1 MTINIRAIYNTN
13 IFPADL
19 VGDEMLNDFEDNVY
33 DAFDNFDGPIIVGNG
48 EKFTADTLIKYMNRF
63 YNIFLGEVDKLM
75 EDYYNE
81 LSNIVNSAAKQ
92 IIRATPISQY
102 VNANDSGDL
111 EIDLEYDENDLLEEN
126 DGEIYSADALTEKIK
141 DEIEALIPDEINDL
155 AQSSY
160 NQSLFDCR
168 EKILVNNIKNCCE
181 EIKDLDEEL
190 LNQLLTGIEEGD
202 FRYSIN
208 KQFTKG
214 YPELDDINYSEN

>member
-1 MTINIRAIYNTN
+1 MTINIQAIYNTN

-63 YNIFLGEVDKLM
+63 YNNFLGEVDKLM

-81 LSNIVNSAAKQ
+81 LSDIVNNEAKQ
-92 IIRATPISQY
+92 IIKANPISQY
-102 VNANDSGDL
+102 VTADDSGNLDI
-111 EIDLEYDENDLLEEN
+111 ELEYDENDLLEEN
-126 DGEIYSADALTEKIK
+126 DGEIYSAEALTEKIK
-141 DEIEALIPDEINDL
+141 DEIDAFIPNEIDDL

-160 NQSLFDCR
+160 NQLLFDCR
-168 EKILVNNIKNCCE
+168 DKVLVNNIENCCE

-214 YPELDDINYSEN
+214 HPELDDINYSEN

>member
-1 MTINIRAIYNTN
+1 MTINIQAIYNTN

-63 YNIFLGEVDKLM
+63 YNNFLGEVDKLM

-81 LSNIVNSAAKQ
+81 LSDIVNNEAKQ

-111 EIDLEYDENDLLEEN
+111 EIDLEYDEDDLLEEN
-126 DGEIYSADALTEKIK
+126 DGEIYSAEALTEKIK
-141 DEIEALIPDEINDL
+141 DEIEAFIPDEITDL
-155 AQSSY
+155 AQASY
-160 NQSLFDCR
+160 NQLLFDSR
-168 EKILVNNIKNCCE
+168 EKFLINNIENCCE

-214 YPELDDINYSEN
+214 YPELKDINYSEN

>member
-1 MTINIRAIYNTN
+1 MTINIQAIYNTN

-33 DAFDNFDGPIIVGNG
+33 DVFDNFDGPIIVGNG
-48 EKFTADTLIKYMNRF
+48 ERFTADTLIKYMNRF
-63 YNIFLGEVDKLM
+63 YNIFLSEVDKLM

-141 DEIEALIPDEINDL
+141 DEIEALIPDEIDDL

-168 EKILVNNIKNCCE
+168 EKILVNNIENCCE

>member
-1 MTINIRAIYNTN
+1 MTINIQAIYNTN

-63 YNIFLGEVDKLM
+63 YNIFLSEIDKLM

-81 LSNIVNSAAKQ
+81 LSDIVNSEAKQ
-92 IIRATPISQY
+92 IIRANPISQY

-111 EIDLEYDENDLLEEN
+111 EIDLEYDEDDLLEEN
-126 DGEIYSADALTEKIK
+126 DGEIYSAEALTEKIK
-141 DEIEALIPDEINDL
+141 DEIEAFIPDEINDL

-160 NQSLFDCR
+160 NQLLFDSR
-168 EKILVNNIKNCCE
+168 EKFLINNIENCCE

>member
-1 MTINIRAIYNTN
+1 MTINIQAIYNTN

-33 DAFDNFDGPIIVGNG
+33 DVFDNFDGPIIVGNG
-48 EKFTADTLIKYMNRF
+48 ERFTADTLIKYMNRF
-63 YNIFLGEVDKLM
+63 YNIFLSEVDKLM

-92 IIRATPISQY
+92 IIRATPISQH

-111 EIDLEYDENDLLEEN
+111 EIDLEYDEDDLLEEN
-126 DGEIYSADALTEKIK
+126 DGEIYSAEALTEKIK
-141 DEIEALIPDEINDL
+141 DEIEALIPDEIDDL

-168 EKILVNNIKNCCE
+168 EKILVNNIENCCE

>member
-1 MTINIRAIYNTN
+1 MTINIKAIYNTN
-13 IFPADL
+13 IFSADL

-75 EDYYNE
+75 EDYYTD
-81 LSNIVNSAAKQ
+81 LSAIVHGKSKQ
-92 IIRATPISQY
+92 IIKANPISQY
-102 VNANDSGDL
+102 VIIKGDNNL
-111 EIDLEYDENDLLEEN
+111 EINLKYDEKDLQNEN
-126 DGEIYSADALTEKIK
+126 DGEIYSAEALTEKIK
-141 DEIEALIPDEINDL
+141 GEIEAFIPDEINDL

-160 NQSLFDCR
+160 NQLLFDSR
-168 EKILVNNIKNCCE
+168 EKFLINNIENCCE

-208 KQFTKG
+208 KQFIKG

>member
-1 MTINIRAIYNTN
+1 MTINIQAIYNTN

-19 VGDEMLNDFEDNVY
+19 VVDEMLNDFEDNVY

-63 YNIFLGEVDKLM
+63 YNNFLGEVDKLM

-81 LSNIVNSAAKQ
+81 LSNIVNSEAKQ

-111 EIDLEYDENDLLEEN
+111 EIELEYDEDDLLEEN
-126 DGEIYSADALTEKIK
+126 DGEIYSAEALTEKIK
-141 DEIEALIPDEINDL
+141 NEIEALIPDEINDL

-160 NQSLFDCR
+160 NQLLFDSR
-168 EKILVNNIKNCCE
+168 EKFLINNIENCCE

-202 FRYSIN
+202 FKYSIN

-214 YPELDDINYSEN
+214 YPELNDINYSEN

>member
-1 MTINIRAIYNTN
+1 MTINIQAIYNTN

-19 VGDEMLNDFEDNVY
+19 VGDEMLNDFEDNIY
-33 DAFDNFDGPIIVGNG
+33 DTFDNFDGPIIVGNG

-63 YNIFLGEVDKLM
+63 YNNFLGEVDKLM

-81 LSNIVNSAAKQ
+81 LSNIVNSEAKQ
-92 IIRATPISQY
+92 IIRANPISQY

-111 EIDLEYDENDLLEEN
+111 EIDLEYDEKDLQNEN
-126 DGEIYSADALTEKIK
+126 DGEIYSGEALTEKIK
-141 DEIEALIPDEINDL
+141 DEIEAFIPDEINDL

-160 NQSLFDCR
+160 NQLLFDSR
-168 EKILVNNIKNCCE
+168 EKFLINNIENCCE

-214 YPELDDINYSEN
+214 YPELKDINYSEN

>member
-1 MTINIRAIYNTN
+1 MTINIQAIYNTN

-63 YNIFLGEVDKLM
+63 YNVFLSETDRVM

-81 LSNIVNSAAKQ
+81 LSEIINSKIKQ
-92 IIRATPISQY
+92 IIKATPIY
-102 VNANDSGDL
+102 YYAIIKGDNNL
-111 EIDLEYDENDLLEEN
+111 EIELQYDEKDLQNEN
-126 DGEIYSADALTEKIK
+126 DGEIYSAEALTEKIK
-141 DEIEALIPDEINDL
+141 GEIEAFIPDEINDL

-160 NQSLFDCR
+160 NQLLFDSR
-168 EKILVNNIKNCCE
+168 EKFLINNIENCCE